1 MKILVFGAGVLGS
14 VYAARLAE
22 AGEDVTILARGER
35 LSQIEQHGIVLARI
49 PGNKMSVTRVK
60 TCAQLNPEDAYDL
73 IIVLVRRNQLEEVL
87 PHLAANQN
95 SPHILFMTN
104 NVSGPDVLTTSLGKE
119 RVLLGFAGAGGTRGK
134 FIVRYRTTSSW
145 LQVTTIGELNG
156 RNTLRVR
163 KIAEMLRRAGF
174 PVVTCS
180 NMDAWL
186 KVHAALVSP
195 VANAIYLA
203 NGSTLRLS
211 RTRDGLVLLIRAVK
225 EGFRVLRRLGYPL
238 VPLRLWLLALLP
250 EPLLVFLLKY
260 GLATHKAELLL
271 ASHANAARDEM
282 GLLAEEFHQLC
293 LKAAIPT
300 PAIDELC
307 TYIDPASPVVTD
319 RSATIPLRWRGAI
332 IMGLTALSGITGLV
346 LLLRKKR

>member
-14 VYAARLAE
+14 VFAARLAE

-35 LSQIEQHGIVLARI
+35 LAQIEQHGIVLARI

-73 IIVLVRRNQLEEVL
+73 IIVLVRCNQLEEVL

-104 NVSGPDVLTTSLGKE
+104 NVSGPDVLTSSLGKE

-134 FIVRYRTTSSW
+134 FIVRYHTTSSW

-156 RNTLRVR
+156 KNTLRLR
-163 KIAEMLRRAGF
+163 KIADMLRRAGF
-174 PVVTCS
+174 TVATCR

-186 KVHAALVSP
+186 KAHAALVSQ

-203 NGSTLRLS
+203 NGSALRLS

-250 EPLLVFLLKY
+250 EPLLILLLKY

-282 GLLAEEFHQLC
+282 GMLAEEFQQLC
-293 LKAAIPT
+293 RQAGIPT
-300 PAIDELC
+300 PAIDELR
-307 TYIDPASPVVTD
+307 TYIDPASPVMAD
-319 RSATIPLRWRGAI
+319 RSATIPLHWRSVI
-332 IMGLTALSGITGLV
+332 ILGLTALSGAAGLL
-346 LLLRKKR
+346 LLLRKKN